1 MGSATLWNET
11 EGILSVGTH
20 SLITQWHNAL
30 NPDMFNYFSH
40 FFSLKLLLCLPK
52 LNHGSSSSCHVAVS
66 ISFNH
71 GVGHKGP
78 EHGMAFIIWGSS
90 KGGGKKGKAKG
101 NGKGDEQNHEN
112 PGALSDNDWRL
123 WKFWSLKWT
132 GVTAQMFP
140 GISKLF
146 FLSCS
151 LLVSTF
157 VAWEPWVIHGYSL
170 SLTMPDRC
178 TFPTFHAR
186 CPTRCG
192 ASSYRQWLVVE
203 TQTGNGWEWTGIY
216 RYIWE
221 CLRIGVP

>member
-1 MGSATLWNET
+1 
-11 EGILSVGTH
+11 
-20 SLITQWHNAL
+20 
-30 NPDMFNYFSH
+30 MFNYFSH
-40 FFSLKLLLCLPK
+40 FSYFFSLKLLLRLPK
-52 LNHGSSSSCHVAVS
+52 LNHGSSSSCHVAAS
-66 ISFNH
+66 IFFNH

-123 WKFWSLKWT
+123 WNLWSLKST
-132 GVTAQMFP
+132 GAIVHMFP
-140 GISKLF
+140 VGLSWFLPLRPESHGLF
-146 FLSCS
+146 R
-151 LLVSTF
+151 F
-157 VAWEPWVIHGYSL
+157 VV
-170 SLTMPDRC
+170 TMPERC
-178 TFPTFHAR
+178 TFPTFDAR

-216 RYIWE
+216 RYMFNFYLWVSHGFA
-221 CLRIGVP
+221 CVFYLL

>member
-1 MGSATLWNET
+1 MPWTQICST
-11 EGILSVGTH
+11 IF
-20 SLITQWHNAL
+20 LI
-30 NPDMFNYFSH
+30 FSY
-40 FFSLKLLLCLPK
+40 FFSLKLLLRLPK

-66 ISFNH
+66 IFFNH
-71 GVGHKGP
+71 GVGNKGP
-78 EHGMAFIIWGSS
+78 EHGMALIIWGSS

-123 WKFWSLKWT
+123 WKFWNLKWT
-132 GVTAQMFP
+132 GATAQMFP

-151 LLVSTF
+151 PLVSTF

-192 ASSYRQWLVVE
+192 ASSYRQWLVVG

-216 RYIWE
+216 RYIY
-221 CLRIGVP
+221 

>member
-1 MGSATLWNET
+1 MPWTQICST
-11 EGILSVGTH
+11 IF
-20 SLITQWHNAL
+20 LIFHI
-30 NPDMFNYFSH
+30 
-40 FFSLKLLLCLPK
+40 FFSLKLLLRLPK

-66 ISFNH
+66 IFFNH
-71 GVGHKGP
+71 GVGNKGP
-78 EHGMAFIIWGSS
+78 EHGMALIIWGSS

-132 GVTAQMFP
+132 GATAHMFP
-140 GISKLF
+140 IISKQFFFWVVLSWFLPLWPESHGLF
-146 FLSCS
+146 R
-151 LLVSTF
+151 F
-157 VAWEPWVIHGYSL
+157 VPCQ
-170 SLTMPDRC
+170 LTMPERC
-178 TFPTFHAR
+178 TFPTFDAR

-216 RYIWE
+216 RYIF
-221 CLRIGVP
+221 

>member
-1 MGSATLWNET
+1 MPW
-11 EGILSVGTH
+11 
-20 SLITQWHNAL
+20 TQICSTI
-30 NPDMFNYFSH
+30 FSY
-40 FFSLKLLLCLPK
+40 FFSLKLLLRLPK

-78 EHGMAFIIWGSS
+78 EHGMALIIWGNS

-101 NGKGDEQNHEN
+101 KGKGDEQNHEN

-123 WKFWSLKWT
+123 WNLWSLKST
-132 GVTAQMFP
+132 GAIVHMFP

-157 VAWEPWVIHGYSL
+157 VAWEPWVIQFCC
-170 SLTMPDRC
+170 D
-178 TFPTFHAR
+178 HAR
-186 CPTRCG
+186 TMHFSYFRCQV
-192 ASSYRQWLVVE
+192 SYKMRRQQLQAVAGR
-203 TQTGNGWEWTGIY
+203 GNADGEWMGMDWNISLYLLISIY
-216 RYIWE
+216 G
-221 CLRIGVP
+221 CHMV